1 MILYPREYQSFKEA
15 VFSALA
21 AESGGGRALWVIPLS
36 FLDWPET
43 WPRVEAALAR
53 AKRQPR
59 SQVGRWFKRQLIRG
73 QYNWARRYFVAHP
86 EEIAVA
92 WNGLTG
98 SRKAFLDGARDAG
111 AAVLHVELAPFPGR
125 VTLDTDGVN
134 FESSVPRN
142 PDFFF
147 EWAKGNPARMD
158 ENWRKLSAKLS
169 ARPSRRRDVKQ
180 HSGVLPDSPFLFCPL
195 QVPRDSQITLF
206 SGWAKDLP
214 GFLSVLARAVEALP
228 EGWHLRLKEHPS
240 SKLSLLE
247 SLAPVLATGRAV
259 LDNATDSF
267 EQLAAS
273 RGVVTVN
280 SSMGIQAFF
289 FDKPVIVAGQAFFGV
304 PGLTE
309 PCSSETELQ
318 EAFAKAEQ
326 LEFDSKLRSAF
337 MTWLDREYYPEFS
350 ISKKN
355 TTYDRKAF
363 ARALA
368 RAEERRC

>member
-1 MILYPREYQSFKEA
+1 MIVYPREYNAFKEA

-21 AESGGGRALWVIPLS
+21 TEAGGARALPIIPLS
-36 FLDWPET
+36 FMDWPET
-43 WPRVEAALAR
+43 DMRVQVALAR

-59 SQVGRWFKRQLIRG
+59 SQLGRWAKRQLIRG
-73 QYNWARRYFVAHP
+73 QYNWARRYFAAHP
-86 EEIAVA
+86 QEIAVA

-111 AAVLHVELAPFPGR
+111 ASTLHAELAPLPDR
-125 VTLDTDGVN
+125 VTLDAAGVN

-142 PDFFF
+142 PDFFID
-147 EWAKGNPARMD
+147 WAKSNPASMED
-158 ENWRKLSAKLS
+158 NWRKLSAELT

-180 HSGVLPDSPFLFCPL
+180 DSGLLPDTPFLFCPL

-206 SGWAKDLP
+206 SGWTKDLP
-214 GFLSVLARAVEALP
+214 GFLSALRCAVDSLP

-240 SKLSLLE
+240 AKLSLSD

-259 LDNATDSF
+259 LDNSTNSL

-280 SSMGIQAFF
+280 SSMAIQAFF
-289 FDKPVIVAGQAFFGV
+289 FDKPVIVTGDAFFALK
-304 PGLTE
+304 GLTE
-309 PCSSETELQ
+309 PCRSEMELH
-318 EAFAKAEQ
+318 EAFAKVDQ
-326 LEFDSKLRSAF
+326 LRFDSKLREAF
-337 MTWLDREYYPEFS
+337 MTWLVCEYYPMFS
-350 ISKKN
+350 IFKKN
-355 TTYDRKAF
+355 LNYDRNAF

-368 RAEERRC
+368 RAAERQR

>member
-1 MILYPREYQSFKEA
+1 
-15 VFSALA
+15 
-21 AESGGGRALWVIPLS
+21 
-36 FLDWPET
+36 
-43 WPRVEAALAR
+43 
-53 AKRQPR
+53 
-59 SQVGRWFKRQLIRG
+59 
-73 QYNWARRYFVAHP
+73 
-86 EEIAVA
+86 
-92 WNGLTG
+92 
-98 SRKAFLDGARDAG
+98 
-111 AAVLHVELAPFPGR
+111 
-125 VTLDTDGVN
+125 VN

-142 PDFFF
+142 PDFFLD
-147 EWAKGNPARMD
+147 WAKRNPPGTD
-158 ENWRKLSAKLS
+158 DNWRKLGAKLS

-180 HSGVLPDSPFLFCPL
+180 VSGRLPDAPFLFCPL

-214 GFLSVLARAVEALP
+214 GFLSALARAVEALP

-240 SKLSLLE
+240 SKLSLSE

-259 LDNATDSF
+259 LDNATNSL

-289 FDKPVIVAGQAFFGV
+289 FDKPVIVAGEAFFGV

-309 PCSSETELQ
+309 PCESERELC
-318 EAFAKAEQ
+318 EAFANADRLK
-326 LEFDSKLRSAF
+326 FDSKLRAAF

-350 ISKKN
+350 ITKKN
-355 TTYDRKAF
+355 ATYDHDAF

-368 RAEERRC
+368 RAEAQR